1 MSSLVEIEQ
10 ISTPALD
17 MPAPERGLD
26 RRESNLLHLAWQS
39 RWLILLCMLVG
50 AGCGWG
56 ILQKVT
62 PLFTSVSRIYVERNL
77 PQILNQQMQVGQ
89 AAGFLFTQAELIR
102 SSGVLA
108 AAADSEQLKNLE
120 SFRDVDNRVGYL
132 KKNVRVIVGGQDE
145 IINVSAELPD
155 PKDAAQIVNAVV
167 DAYVTNYAEK
177 RKSDTVDVLTILRNE
192 KQRQDEDLEEK
203 RNALAK
209 FRKENPSFA
218 VQVGNESVITHR
230 FAMLSEEVSRTEIAL
245 LEAKA
250 RYDRIKAMYDKPSQR
265 MYLLEAAGEGQ
276 RAMRDMDLEGQIQI
290 VERTL
295 TGELAQWG
303 DGHPR
308 VKLLK
313 DSHTELRERLKKQQ
327 LSSIEAYVDRSR
339 QEYEVLQQK
348 RGELKGAYDAQF
360 KLASEVSTQAIELAS
375 RQEAFERTAKMCDIL
390 DDRIK
395 ELNLTEDTGKM
406 QVNIMEVAG
415 PGYHSYPIPS
425 RFLGIGVVLGAA
437 VGCGLAWLRDLLDH
451 RLKSVD
457 EIASVLQLPIL
468 GALPHF
474 GVSKGKGQAG
484 RIVALTPRST
494 AAESVRTLR
503 TALHFG
509 MAGNDTKIIVV
520 TSPSPGDGKSTVAS
534 NLAIAMS
541 QADQRVLLIDADLRK
556 PTQHKIFDVR
566 TDVGLGAVLTERR
579 PVEEAIITG
588 VLDSLDL
595 LPCGKMPTNPVE
607 LLNNGFFADMLTK
620 LRERY
625 DRIVIDSPPVMPVAD
640 ARVIA
645 TLGDATIL
653 VLRAER
659 STRRLSVA
667 ARNELWQVRCTRIG
681 VVVNGVP
688 ARKSAYGGYGYGY
701 GYGYG
706 SGYGTPYG
714 QNGNIAYGYS
724 EDEAS
729 ENGSRKKRA
738 GLLTKRPAEPVTT
751 GADSL

>member
-1 MSSLVEIEQ
+1 MSSLVEVERNSLPAIEMP
-10 ISTPALD
+10 PA
-17 MPAPERGLD
+17 EQGSD

-39 RWLILLCMLVG
+39 RWLILLCMVIG

-62 PLFTSVSRIYVERNL
+62 PLYTSVSRIYVERNL
-77 PQILNQQMQVGQ
+77 PQILSQQMQVGES
-89 AAGFLFTQAELIR
+89 GSYLFTQAELIR

-108 AAADSEQLKNLE
+108 AAAESPQLANLE
-120 SFRDVDNRVGYL
+120 SFRDVDNRVAFL
-132 KKNVRVIVGGQDE
+132 KQCTRAIVGNQDD
-145 IINVSAELPD
+145 IINVSAEVPNA
-155 PKDAAQIVNAVV
+155 KDAGQIVNAVV
-167 DAYVTNYAEK
+167 DAYVTKYAEK
-177 RKSDTVDVLTILRNE
+177 RRTDTVEVLNILRNE
-192 KQRQDEDLEEK
+192 KEK
-203 RNALAK
+203 RDAELNERRRALSD
-209 FRKENPSFA
+209 FRKQNPSLA
-218 VQVGNESVITHR
+218 VQIGNESVITRR
-230 FAMLSEEVSRTEIAL
+230 FATLSEEVSRTEIAL

-250 RYDRIKAMYDKPSQR
+250 RYDRIKTMYDKPNQR

-276 RAMRDMDLEGQIQI
+276 RAMRDMDLENQIQI
-290 VERTL
+290 VERSL
-295 TGELAQWG
+295 TSERAQWG
-303 DGHPR
+303 EGHPR

-313 DSHTELRERLKKQQ
+313 SSLDELYERLKKQQ
-327 LSSIEAYVDRSR
+327 LSSIEAYVDRAR
-339 QEYEVLQQK
+339 QEFEVLQQK

-360 KLASEVSTQAIELAS
+360 KLASDVSTQSLQLAS
-375 RQEAFERTAKMCDIL
+375 LEEAFTRTEKMCDIL
-390 DDRIK
+390 DGRIK
-395 ELNLTEDTGKM
+395 ELNLTEDVNPKLSVSIMDVGGEGGKT
-406 QVNIMEVAG
+406 
-415 PGYHSYPIPS
+415 YPIPS

-468 GALPHF
+468 GALPFF
-474 GVSKGKGQAG
+474 GVPKGKGQAG

-509 MAGNDTKIIVV
+509 MAGNETKIIVV

-556 PTQHKIFDVR
+556 PTQHKIFE
-566 TDVGLGAVLTERR
+566 TNPELGLGAVLSERR
-579 PVEEAIITG
+579 PVEEAIIPG

-595 LPCGKMPTNPVE
+595 LPCGKMPSNPVE
-607 LLNNGFFADMLTK
+607 LLNNGYFADMLTK

-645 TLGDATIL
+645 ALGDTTIL

-667 ARNELWQVRCTRIG
+667 ARNELWQVRATRIG

-688 ARKSAYGGYGYGY
+688 TRKSGYGGYGYGY

-706 SGYGTPYG
+706 TPYSQYGYVSYGYGEG
-714 QNGNIAYGYS
+714 ESGENGNG
-724 EDEAS
+724 
-729 ENGSRKKRA
+729 KKRA
-738 GLLTKRPAEPVTT
+738 GLLTKQPAAPVTT
-751 GADSL
+751 GADSV